1 MASKKLV
8 RTKIRDLRNGY
19 FDLRVFTKQD
29 ADGIVHS
36 RNKRVKANNK
46 AAAERMLRSFI
57 VEVQN
62 ENPLT
67 QKEKDSRK
75 MSVSTLLDLYIEDM
89 RLAGRAAKTIENYNN
104 RRARIDEAFDN
115 RTINELTVQRIDNF
129 SKALTEATNRHDEDV
144 SFHRGTDGSEIRK
157 LSKNTTYRIQ
167 SLLIQAIKWG
177 DKKGYL
183 TDTVTNRI
191 TRLPKDS
198 YSELKIPDIE
208 NVIQFV
214 DHINQNELV
223 QMHYK
228 VFINLITWCGMRTE
242 EILALKWDNVDLK
255 HKRIRIEKAE
265 VKISGKGRVSK
276 EPKTR
281 YSIRKVIVPDKVLT
295 MLHEWK
301 TFCDTAYPE
310 WVKSRPDLEKVKAY
324 VIVKQEDGSL
334 PYPDTFNH
342 WLKKYRVRH
351 GFERITPHGL
361 RHFYTTYLLI
371 KGVDVKTVSK
381 LLGHSKTSTTLNI
394 YAAITKEG
402 YDKAESVL
410 NGKTQVTAPDS
421 E

>member
-1 MASKKLV
+1 MTGRKSV
-8 RTKIRDLRNGY
+8 RTKIRDLKNGF
-19 FDLRVFTKQD
+19 FDLRVYTKED
-29 ADGIVHS
+29 ADGVVHS
-36 RNKRVKANNK
+36 RTKRVKANNK
-46 AAAERMLRSFI
+46 AAAERILRSFI

-67 QKEKDSRK
+67 QKEKDNRK
-75 MSVSTLLDLYIEDM
+75 MSVSALLDLYIEDM
-89 RLAGRAAKTIENYNN
+89 KLAGRAAKTIENYNN
-104 RRARIDEAFDN
+104 RRARIDEAFAN
-115 RTINELTVQRIDNF
+115 RTISELTVQRIDSF

-191 TRLPKDS
+191 TRLPKDP
-198 YSELKIPDIE
+198 YSELEIPDIE
-208 NVIQFV
+208 NVIRFV

-228 VFINLITWCGMRTE
+228 VFINLVTWCGMRTE
-242 EILALKWDNVDLK
+242 EILALKWDNVDLNN
-255 HKRIRIEKAE
+255 KRIRIEKAE

-281 YSIRKVIVPDKVLT
+281 HSIRKVIVPDKVLT
-295 MLHEWK
+295 MLREWK
-301 TFCDTAYPE
+301 TFCDTAYPG

-334 PYPDTFNH
+334 PYPDTFSH
-342 WLKKYRVRH
+342 WLRKYRARH
-351 GFERITPHGL
+351 GFERVTPHGL

-371 KGVDVKTVSK
+371 KGVDVKTVSR

-410 NGKTQVTAPDS
+410 NGESPVTMPDS